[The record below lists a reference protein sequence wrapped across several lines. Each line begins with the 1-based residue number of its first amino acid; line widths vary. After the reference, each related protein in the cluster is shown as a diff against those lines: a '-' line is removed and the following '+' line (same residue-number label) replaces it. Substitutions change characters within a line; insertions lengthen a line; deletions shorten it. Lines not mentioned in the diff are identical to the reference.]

1 MEGGRKGMPFD
12 RLRVSGYGMGGTARS
27 LRAPAAVAAVAT
39 PLRVWSDRRAAGAM
53 ASIFARLTE
62 LSIGPNNRV
71 RPLNQGGALSTVALD
86 VGVVKG
92 IDHKI
97 LW

>member
-1 MEGGRKGMPFD
+1 MPFD
-12 RLRVSGYGMGGTARS
+12 RLRVSGYGMGVVARS
-27 LRAPAAVAAVAT
+27 VWAPAAMDVDAT
-39 PLRVWSDRRAAGAM
+39 PLRVWSDRRAAGVM
-53 ASIFARLTE
+53 AFIFARLTE

-92 IDHKI
+92 IHHKI